1 MVAQVV
7 RQNVKATYA
16 LPMNTLEWAG
26 MILRTCGLALGMSG
40 VHTQTILACMQRCTA
55 KYDSYVEVDAY
66 VMQPVAKRAAK
77 AAQIVRR
84 LSSQK
89 QQWEGE
95 SLRTPRSPT
104 RIACGSAPRG

>member
-26 MILRTCGLALGMSG
+26 MVLRTCGLKLGMSG

-55 KYDSYVEVDAY
+55 KYGAYVEVDAY
-66 VMQPVAKRAAK
+66 DMQPVAKRARK
-77 AAQIVRR
+77 GRKKECLGCR
-84 LSSQK
+84 CRSSNGR
-89 QQWEGE
+89 E
-95 SLRTPRSPT
+95 R
-104 RIACGSAPRG
+104 A